1 MPLAYRRTPAL
12 GLQWI
17 PPFSK
22 KVTLHQVVQCW
33 DDMEQSGGFPA
44 ADSIYNIAC
53 LAFLQRGASSSFQTA
68 GRYQA
73 LGRSY
78 WSTNIA
84 DGVNNIYGV
93 SEVAIPQG
101 AELVAISWLK
111 PPDWTFAQGAL
122 GPYPEDLFRLVY
134 TLAL

>member
-1 MPLAYRRTPAL
+1 MPLAYRRTPVL

-22 KVTLHQVVQCW
+22 RVTLHQIAQCW
-33 DDMEQSGGFPA
+33 DDYLDSTGFLA
-44 ADSIYNIAC
+44 ADSIFNIAC
-53 LAFLQRGASSSFQTA
+53 LAFLQRGAMANFQDA

-78 WSTNIA
+78 WSTQTS
-84 DGVNNIYGV
+84 DGVPNVFGV
-93 SEVAIPQG
+93 DKVAIPQG

-111 PPDWTFAQGAL
+111 PPDWTIQAS
-122 GPYPEDLFRLVY
+122 GPYPEDLFRLQY
-134 TLAL
+134 ELAL